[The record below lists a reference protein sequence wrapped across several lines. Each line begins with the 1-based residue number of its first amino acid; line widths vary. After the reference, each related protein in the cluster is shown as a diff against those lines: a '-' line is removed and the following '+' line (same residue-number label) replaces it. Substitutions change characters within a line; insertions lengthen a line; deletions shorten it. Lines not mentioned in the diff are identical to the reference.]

1 MKKIIAP
8 ATLLLLPTLLLAASG
23 GRCNAQVLKQEPMMI
38 NRGTVVLVDDGSCPK
53 GQIKQVTAQS
63 ATGSVDSPYGAVTR
77 KCIRR

>member
-8 ATLLLLPTLLLAASG
+8 TSLLSFPALLLAASG
-23 GRCNAQVLKQEPMMI
+23 SGNAQVLKQEPMMI

-63 ATGSVDSPYGAVTR
+63 ATGSVDSPYGTVTR